1 VFFFSFGVK
10 VGVEE
15 SIMNPP
21 PDYTTLDQL
30 FKSNLTFWF
39 LICSLKSQ
47 SFFKTSGSFTIDSST
62 PTLTDK
68 KNTFIVIA
76 TFTKMEEFPILNI
89 LLTLKTLQTSPN
101 TYV

>member
-1 VFFFSFGVK
+1 MVKKNDLLNLFLFLLLVFNSK
-10 VGVEE
+10 
-15 SIMNPP
+15 S
-21 PDYTTLDQL
+21 TLQRQL
-30 FKSNLTFWF
+30 LRH
-39 LICSLKSQ
+39 I
-47 SFFKTSGSFTIDSST
+47 
-62 PTLTDK
+62 K